1 MNDIT
6 MKNTITALHWKSLEI
21 WKELSGMKLNAFF
34 LSFLDQI
41 SKNELL
47 FASSNKYISPF
58 TGEGM
63 IVRSRYDFYVK

>member
-34 LSFLDQI
+34 LSFLDQL
-41 SKNELL
+41 SKNKLL
-47 FASSNKYISPF
+47 LLLQTNIS
-58 TGEGM
+58 THSGGGNDSTKS
-63 IVRSRYDFYVK
+63 I